1 MRDCGHG
8 KASKSVGQRAKSG
21 RFVIGSTAFAKISA
35 VEGISLTDAMKKRAD
50 DKRSKG
56 FTSEEYRRA
65 ITRSHRKD

>member
-1 MRDCGHG
+1 MAKHQ
-8 KASKSVGQRAKSG
+8 KSVGQRAKSG

-35 VEGISLTDAMKKRAD
+35 EGISLTDAMKKRAD

-65 ITRSHRKD
+65 IIRSHRKD